1 MEPRAIETHPD
12 ADTGPDS
19 AAAPLSVL
27 YLCTKEIY
35 ETKMSRGRFHAVNA
49 LAEKSSLK
57 ISGNGWED
65 YRPDESVREN
75 VFRLYGGEHPDV
87 ILAYKPLEHREF
99 KNAPGL
105 KVITY
110 NEMWNV
116 EETTREIV
124 ESGAGLVVAHHR
136 NDIDRYRHLNCVD
149 FENIPHCA
157 EKSIYKDYGQAKD
170 LDLLLI
176 GAMDEYHYPFRSRLK
191 ALVENHLSQRLRC
204 RVLQHP
210 GYDLRGLRGL
220 VLSDY
225 ARLINRSK
233 ITLTCS
239 SRWKYRL
246 AKYVEVPMCA
256 SMLAADLPDEDR
268 AFFRKFMLVLDPE
281 DPDGEIMDRLVRFA
295 LDDRLR
301 EQKVRAGL
309 RLCKEFTQ
317 EHYADRLIRAIRRR
331 LDRAV
336 LVPPVTLQEQ
346 VHGKGR
352 PQAVVPR
359 HGAQ

>member
-1 MEPRAIETHPD
+1 
-12 ADTGPDS
+12 
-19 AAAPLSVL
+19 
-27 YLCTKEIY
+27 
-35 ETKMSRGRFHAVNA
+35 
-49 LAEKSSLK
+49 
-57 ISGNGWED
+57 
-65 YRPDESVREN
+65 
-75 VFRLYGGEHPDV
+75 
-87 ILAYKPLEHREF
+87 
-99 KNAPGL
+99 
-105 KVITY
+105 
-110 NEMWNV
+110 
-116 EETTREIV
+116 
-124 ESGAGLVVAHHR
+124 
-136 NDIDRYRHLNCVD
+136 
-149 FENIPHCA
+149 
-157 EKSIYKDYGQAKD
+157 
-170 LDLLLI
+170 
-176 GAMDEYHYPFRSRLK
+176 
-191 ALVENHLSQRLRC
+191 
-204 RVLQHP
+204 
-210 GYDLRGLRGL
+210 
-220 VLSDY
+220 LSDY